1 MWFIFQSSVIFAVVA
16 SDIHWH
22 WTPNGYLASAIGIG
36 LAYGLTLLLT
46 DPAISLSV
54 RIRNIWGK

>member
-22 WTPNGYLASAIGIG
+22 WNSERIPRECNRDWAGLRPDAATDRSSDLA
-36 LAYGLTLLLT
+36 LRQ
-46 DPAISLSV
+46 D
-54 RIRNIWGK
+54 